1 MSFGARLIVVA
12 LLATGALVATYV
24 ALGGTGYRPTPVAE
38 PCDPR
43 ESTTAITTPTEAI
56 QRVVLEAADE
66 VACALGTTREDL
78 VLALRSA
85 DDLGALA
92 RRQGLDR
99 DGLEQRIR
107 EGLVRAVDAAERD
120 SVVGERTAGL
130 VRAAAEHLPI
140 GLLLTL
146 LRGIDSLVGSD

>member
-1 MSFGARLIVVA
+1 MSVGARLLVVA
-12 LLATGALVATYV
+12 LLASGALVATYV
-24 ALGGTGYRPTPVAE
+24 ALGGTSYRPTPVAN

-43 ESTTAITTPTEAI
+43 ESTTLSTPTEAI
-56 QRVVLEAADE
+56 QRVVLVAADQ
-66 VACALGTTREDL
+66 VACTLGTTREDL

-85 DDLGALA
+85 DDLEALA

-99 DGLEQRIR
+99 DSLEQTVRV
-107 EGLVRAVDAAERD
+107 GLVRAVDAAVRD
-120 SVVGERTAGL
+120 SVIGERTASL

-146 LRGIDSLVGSD
+146 LRGIDSLVGAD